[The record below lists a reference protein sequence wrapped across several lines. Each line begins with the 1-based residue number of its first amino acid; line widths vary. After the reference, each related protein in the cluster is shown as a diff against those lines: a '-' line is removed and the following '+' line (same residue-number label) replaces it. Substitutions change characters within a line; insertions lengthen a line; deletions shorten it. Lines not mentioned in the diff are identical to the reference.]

1 MTQKRV
7 TMSFPERTVERL
19 DELKDLTSA
28 SSTTDVVRSAIMTY
42 DSIARHL
49 ANGLTFQAIKP
60 NGERISVEFMIDVP
74 KSHPELKL
82 VQ

>member
-1 MTQKRV
+1 
-7 TMSFPERTVERL
+7 MSFPERTVERL
-19 DELKDLTSA
+19 EELKELTSA

-42 DSIARHL
+42 DSIAHHL

-60 NGERISVEFMIDVP
+60 SGERISVEFMIDVP
-74 KSHPELKL
+74 KAHPELKL

>member
-19 DELKDLTSA
+19 EELKDLTAA

-42 DSIARHL
+42 ESIARHL
-49 ANGLTFQAIKP
+49 ANGVIFQAVKP
-60 NGERISVEFMIDVP
+60 NGERTEVEFMIDVP
-74 KSHPELKL
+74 RSQPELKL